1 MTNEAILAILDHFCN
16 EARNFAHATFG
27 IMELRRSSD
36 SDAPQDS
43 VAIGRTSADQLLRS
57 IDDVRDLLTSA
68 VPEPG
73 AVEEFDLGLCAGE
86 IVEVL
91 NLASGRRS
99 THMTLDTLPGPLAIT
114 QDRKAVEQILTR
126 VLDTAFKLAQT
137 SEVRVGLS
145 VTCREHG
152 VRMAVA
158 ARDTDLAVRLAK
170 WLNANLDESALEDP
184 GDVPFGVAVMV
195 AGKRLRHLGGSAA
208 LGRDPAGHSFV
219 SVDLPSQAQAGG
231 ALDPDGSR
239 LESRPDFLT
248 VLVAEDCDD
257 SFVLSEL
264 VLHDEHVRRARDGAE
279 ALRMIQKHR
288 FDVVLM
294 DVHMPGM
301 DGYAAIRCMRDWE
314 TQTGNAR
321 IPIVVL
327 SSDDL
332 ETQRKSAAQCGCSGF
347 LRKPLRRSDLTSLL
361 DRLKQAR
368 MPVVA

>member
-1 MTNEAILAILDHFCN
+1 MTNEAILAVLEHFCN
-16 EARNFAHATFG
+16 EARNFAHAAFG
-27 IMELRRSSD
+27 IMELQPGSAADEADD
-36 SDAPQDS
+36 SA
-43 VAIGRTSADQLLRS
+43 AIGRTSADQLLRS
-57 IDDVRDLLTSA
+57 IDDVRDLLTNA
-68 VPEPG
+68 APAPG
-73 AVEEFDLGLCAGE
+73 ATEKFDVGLCAME

-91 NLASGRRS
+91 NLASGRRA
-99 THMTLDTLPGPLAIT
+99 THMLLETLPGALPIT

-137 SEVRVGLS
+137 GEVRVRAGSTHENRVRLS
-145 VTCREHG
+145 
-152 VRMAVA
+152 VA
-158 ARDTDLAVRLAK
+158 ARDAGLAVRLAK

-184 GDVPFGVAVMV
+184 GDVPFGIAVMV
-195 AGKRLRHLGGSAA
+195 AGKRLRVLGGAA
-208 LGRDPAGHSFV
+208 ELAHDSAGHSFV
-219 SVDLPSQAQAGG
+219 NLDLPSQAHGSGSQ
-231 ALDPDGSR
+231 DPA
-239 LESRPDFLT
+239 ESRPDAHPGFLS

-264 VLHDEHVRRARDGAE
+264 TLNDEHVRRARDGAE
-279 ALRMIQKHR
+279 ALRMIQTHR

-321 IPIVVL
+321 TPIVVL

-332 ETQRKSAAQCGCSGF
+332 ETQRRSAAQCGCSGF

-361 DRLKQAR
+361 DRLRQAR
-368 MPVVA
+368 LPVVA